1 MKQRILI
8 VDDQVALADT
18 LRQILERH
26 GYECAVAH
34 TGTQAVDKLTS
45 FYPDLVLSDVIM
57 PGMDGIEFA
66 RVAQDVLP
74 GCPVLLCSGNATAQD
89 LIEDAEAEGETV
101 LVLPKPIAPKE
112 LLAQIAVSLESTM
125 RVRMKRV
132 AGA

>member
-1 MKQRILI
+1 LKQRILI

-34 TGTQAVDKLTS
+34 TGRQALDELTS

-66 RVAQDVLP
+66 RVAQNVLP
-74 GCPVLLCSGNATAQD
+74 GCPVLLCSGNATTQE
-89 LIEDAEAEGETV
+89 LIESAEAEGESV
-101 LVLPKPIAPKE
+101 MVLPKPIAPRE
-112 LLAQIAVSLESTM
+112 LLAHISQSIERSLAVRL
-125 RVRMKRV
+125 RRAR
-132 AGA
+132 A